1 MEITQEELE
10 KISGGKAE
18 VQKTE
23 DGKYAISIL
32 TLNDKEVAEKIAEK
46 LNKLH
51 KPHHGKGNGFGLHHH
66 PHHPNDKKDEIDP
79 GFNHPI
85 G

>member
-32 TLNDKEVAEKIAEK
+32 TLNDKEDAEKIA
-46 LNKLH
+46 
-51 KPHHGKGNGFGLHHH
+51 
-66 PHHPNDKKDEIDP
+66 
-79 GFNHPI
+79 
-85 G
+85 